1 MYIIFKLLITVN
13 VFIIL
18 SNCTEKISY
27 NGKIF
32 DNNTDFNKLKTKTEV
47 LQNLGYASFVDPI
60 DNKFFYLSEKKITKN
75 FYDDKI
81 DSRQLVVF
89 DFDNNGNITL
99 VEKYNLEDENKISF
113 VDDVTENDLVKRG
126 LVEKIFGGVGK
137 EPLYNTS
144 E

>member
-47 LQNLGYASFVDPI
+47 LQNLGYASFV
-60 DNKFFYLSEKKITKN
+60 
-75 FYDDKI
+75 
-81 DSRQLVVF
+81 
-89 DFDNNGNITL
+89 
-99 VEKYNLEDENKISF
+99 
-113 VDDVTENDLVKRG
+113 
-126 LVEKIFGGVGK
+126 
-137 EPLYNTS
+137 
-144 E
+144 